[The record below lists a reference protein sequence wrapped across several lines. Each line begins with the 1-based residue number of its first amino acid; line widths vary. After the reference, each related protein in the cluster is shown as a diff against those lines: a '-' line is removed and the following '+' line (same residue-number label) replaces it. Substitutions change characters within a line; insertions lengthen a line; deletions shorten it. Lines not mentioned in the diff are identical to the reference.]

1 MRNALLIIVAATLM
15 TVPLAGTGI
24 ADQEAPEAQEVEVEV
39 ARTTADPG
47 ASVSSHIV
55 HYNQQ
60 DCVDPAGIWGAQPP
74 ISHTSATFVPQ
85 AGTMVF
91 SLDVFNLAPATCLPH
106 DSSNLP
112 PQNAY
117 VGHYNF
123 QLWDVG
129 EEHDE
134 GPPPSGP
141 SLRFDCTYIGTPTL
155 IFGNYVC
162 SGPAT
167 FWADR
172 THEVRIDIQPSVDI
186 LGVPVPS
193 VGAVELSVTQ

>member
-1 MRNALLIIVAATLM
+1 MRNALLIIVAVSLL

-24 ADQEAPEAQEVEVEV
+24 ADQEAPGVQEIQVDL
-39 ARTTADPG
+39 ARTTTDQG

-60 DCVDPAGIWGAQPP
+60 DCVDPAGIWGDQPV
-74 ISHTSATFVPQ
+74 ITHTSPPFVPT
-85 AGTMVF
+85 GSLLFT
-91 SLDVFNLAPATCLPH
+91 LDVFNLNPATCLPH
-106 DSSNLP
+106 ASSNLP

-123 QLWDVG
+123 QLWDIDEDPVPNG
-129 EEHDE
+129 EQR
-134 GPPPSGP
+134 
-141 SLRFDCTYIGTPTL
+141 LRFDCTYIGTPTL
-155 IFGNYVC
+155 IFGNFVC
-162 SGPAT
+162 SGPGY
-167 FWADR
+167 FWVDR
-172 THEVRIDIQPSVDI
+172 DHEVRVDIQPSIDI